1 MKDIKEEVQ
10 DFLDKCGQLK
20 RSKFIMATTRIKDL
34 LISIV
39 NSATL
44 YELFHAVTEGFD
56 YISAK
61 RKCLVI
67 SHEGLL
73 DRSRL
78 VLPENPADK
87 LAFIFCLLVEFDHNT
102 INFNEFLRRFFPE
115 DGSYYSSFHSFC
127 DKVIT
132 PFEDIIADLFRDEL
146 YGQQSVQD
154 ATRQAEQGDY
164 SGQSAAQPNAAQ
176 QADPGAAEKL
186 SAVSILIAREK
197 NIISGLN
204 ISERDRQ
211 DGISMLSELERAI
224 REGRG
229 AAADA
234 LLRGYEYYSACH
246 NNFSQL
252 IKLLVS
258 AMEA

>member
-1 MKDIKEEVQ
+1 MKDIKEEVN
-10 DFLDKCGQLK
+10 DFLDKCSQLK

-61 RKCLVI
+61 RKCLIV

-78 VLPENPADK
+78 VLPEDPADK
-87 LAFIFCLLVEFDHNT
+87 LAFIFCLLVEYDHNT

-127 DKVIT
+127 DKVIV
-132 PFEDIIADLFRDEL
+132 PFEEIIADLFRDERNE
-146 YGQQSVQD
+146 QQSAQQS
-154 ATRQAEQGDY
+154 APQADF
-164 SGQSAAQPNAAQ
+164 SGQSAGRADAAQ
-176 QADPGAAEKL
+176 HADPGAAEKL

-211 DGISMLSELERAI
+211 DGVSMLSELERAI

-234 LLRGYEYYSACH
+234 LIRGYEYYSACH

-252 IKLLVS
+252 IQLLVS